1 MARIAGVDLPRE
13 KPILYAL
20 PLLYGVGKHNVH
32 EIVEKALGDKLPKL
46 VATTA
51 DKRVLLVER
60 QHISLGDTQILTEIE
75 RLAHKFPQLKD
86 IDEVCIV
93 DTSIWESEHWVYFR
107 RFDERGIV
115 ETMAFKNGALERRH
129 NHGR

>member
-1 MARIAGVDLPRE
+1 MPKNLG
-13 KPILYAL
+13 
-20 PLLYGVGKHNVH
+20 

-60 QHISLGDTQILTEIE
+60 QHVSLGDTRILTEIE
-75 RLAHKFPQLKD
+75 RLAPEFPQLRD

-93 DTSIWESEHWVYFR
+93 DTSIWESENWVYFR
-107 RFDERGIV
+107 RFDEGGIV
-115 ETMAFKNGALERRH
+115 ETMAFKNRALERRY